1 MKLFFLSCSFLVA
14 LMVGKF
20 VTAQPS
26 NFIIVMTD
34 DRGYPDK
41 IKLLS
46 KKWENW
52 ACEHELKN
60 GLGKSSDFK

>member
-1 MKLFFLSCSFLVA
+1 
-14 LMVGKF
+14 MVGKF

-46 KKWENW
+46 QKWENW